1 VKVREKKKAR
11 QWGEP
16 QLGQGDKY
24 ITENAMS
31 VTNVVKSEK
40 KSSAAND
47 DWQNVVWFSA
57 GSTTTKAKP
66 RKAEAPEL
74 AHEPR
79 ILDRMAFD
87 LERAGL
93 VGETRTA
100 KLVYLL
106 MTSRV
111 FDRPLSAV
119 IRGQSSAGKNHVVGK
134 VRRLFPDDAYVARTS
149 ISPKALAY
157 MAGKVDLSHRI
168 LIVEEAAGFKKGD
181 DAVLLRCLISEGYVH
196 HDTVID
202 GKLVSLH
209 IDGPVGLLVTTTS
222 LCIEE
227 ELENRMFSI
236 PINDSP
242 EQTKR
247 IMVSQAMQNVGSDA
261 AAKLDPKPW
270 LDLQAWLQTQEHRVV
285 IPFAERLAQLTSP
298 VAVRLRRDFPAS

>member
-1 VKVREKKKAR
+1 MKPAPPLMQPVLLLATSRHPGSPMPFDANPP
-11 QWGEP
+11 P
-16 QLGQGDKY
+16 QRLVHTCGD
-24 ITENAMS
+24 A
-31 VTNVVKSEK
+31 
-40 KSSAAND
+40 
-47 DWQNVVWFSA
+47 
-57 GSTTTKAKP
+57 
-66 RKAEAPEL
+66 AEAKHPSKLEPETPAL
-74 AHEPR
+74 AREPR
-79 ILDRMAFD
+79 ILDKMVQE

-93 VGETRTA
+93 VGEARTA
-100 KLVYLL
+100 KLVYLQL
-106 MTSRV
+106 TSRV
-111 FDRPLSAV
+111 FDRPLNAV
-119 IRGQSSAGKNHVVGK
+119 IRGQSSAGKNHVAGK
-134 VRRLFPDDAYVARTS
+134 VRRLFPEAAYVARTS

-157 MAGKVDLSHRI
+157 MAGKVDLENRI

-247 IMVSQAMQNVGSDA
+247 IMLSQAMQ
-261 AAKLDPKPW
+261 K
-270 LDLQAWLQTQEHRVV
+270 
-285 IPFAERLAQLTSP
+285 
-298 VAVRLRRDFPAS
+298 